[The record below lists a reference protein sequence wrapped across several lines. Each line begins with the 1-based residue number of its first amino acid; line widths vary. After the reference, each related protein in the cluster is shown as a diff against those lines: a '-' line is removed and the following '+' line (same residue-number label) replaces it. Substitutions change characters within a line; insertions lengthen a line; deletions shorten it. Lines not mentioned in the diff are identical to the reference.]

1 MMPQNGVIALVA
13 TQQCLQTVSLV
24 SSAPSLTFQQV
35 VSVFVT
41 RLSAPERAGRGRAS
55 KPLRRFLPP
64 SEPHFPVPPCVF
76 HRIRDTLSGVR
87 TPVEISEIKR
97 TPTVYCGLWVVITP
111 GAARPRPRSIP
122 VPRCS
127 AHRLALYIRVPRSWI
142 RSKSTGRRRL
152 QHWRSRPMA
161 IGHAAY
167 GHRPCS
173 MCDCSASHTHTFLCN
188 MRYCSASQSV
198 RGICM

>member
-1 MMPQNGVIALVA
+1 MFWLCRLPGRRRGAARGGSEMMPQNGVIALVA

-97 TPTVYCGLWVVITP
+97 TPTVYCGLWGRDNARGSPAPASEHTGTEVFSASPRTLHQSPPQLDTLKINWQAHI
-111 GAARPRPRSIP
+111 AALEI
-122 VPRCS
+122 
-127 AHRLALYIRVPRSWI
+127 
-142 RSKSTGRRRL
+142 
-152 QHWRSRPMA
+152 
-161 IGHAAY
+161 AAY

-173 MCDCSASHTHTFLCN
+173 LWP
-188 MRYCSASQSV
+188 
-198 RGICM
+198 